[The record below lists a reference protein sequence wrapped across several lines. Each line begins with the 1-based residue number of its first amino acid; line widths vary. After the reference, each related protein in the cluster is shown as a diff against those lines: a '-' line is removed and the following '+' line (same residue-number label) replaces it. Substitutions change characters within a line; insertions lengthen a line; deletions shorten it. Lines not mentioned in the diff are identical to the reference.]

1 MNFPETTGFLN
12 FLNLL
17 QFRDLKKEKKKNHIT
32 LEAITGRFKCESQ
45 L

>member
-17 QFRDLKKEKKKNHIT
+17 QFRDLKKEKKNHIT